1 MRRQISV
8 PHSPTSLAATRPRTP
23 TFDGAH
29 IGRENFLTPNQEE
42 TNSGHGA
49 SASRAMIWMAGAA
62 TCLGLL
68 GGCDSGSQSE
78 GGSSGAGGA
87 QGGSAGIGSS
97 DSGGSS
103 SVGGN
108 GGTGASASGGAGAG
122 GSETGGNGGSN
133 GGADSG
139 GAASGG
145 ATGGAATGGSGGTS
159 TPDGV
164 RQIRFVNQCSETI
177 WVGALNAAPEYEL
190 PDNGGWELPPGN
202 DHTLVL
208 PEHWG
213 GRFWGRTGC
222 QFDGSG
228 MGHCDSGDC
237 GNRMACSGAGGQTPA
252 TLAEFTFSGHAG
264 LDFYDISLVDGY
276 NLPLTIRPVAGTYEP
291 RGEGDPY
298 DCGSPGCSSDL
309 NQTCPPELQKK
320 NAQGHVVGCAS
331 ACEIF
336 QSDEYCCRGAH
347 GTPDTCPPFSYSDLF
362 KAACPTAYS
371 YAYDDQTSTYTCFG
385 EDYDIVFCP

>member
-1 MRRQISV
+1 MRNSHV
-8 PHSPTSLAATRPRTP
+8 PVRSHAQAHPSFSTVARAELLPPKNLRSSGGSTHGWFAAV
-23 TFDGAH
+23 GV
-29 IGRENFLTPNQEE
+29 
-42 TNSGHGA
+42 
-49 SASRAMIWMAGAA
+49 
-62 TCLGLL
+62 LL
-68 GGCDSGSQSE
+68 CVGWLPGCDSGTESG
-78 GGSSGAGGA
+78 GGSGGTSQA
-87 QGGSAGIGSS
+87 GSAGIGGSEA
-97 DSGGSS
+97 GGSS
-103 SVGGN
+103 NFGGEGGTAQGGFGGD
-108 GGTGASASGGAGAG
+108 GGTGASSSSGGATTG
-122 GSETGGNGGSN
+122 GSG
-133 GGADSG
+133 SG

-145 ATGGAATGGSGGTS
+145 TASGGGSSGGASSGGTGGTS
-159 TPDGV
+159 SPDGV
-164 RQIRFVNQCSETI
+164 RQIRFVNQCSQTI

-190 PDNGGWELPPGN
+190 PESGGFELSAGS
-202 DHTLVL
+202 DHTIVL

-228 MGHCDSGDC
+228 NGHCDSGDC
-237 GNRMACSGAGGQTPA
+237 GNRLACSGAGGQTPA
-252 TLAEFTFSGHAG
+252 TLAEFTFAGHAG

-276 NLPLTIRPVAGTYEP
+276 NLPLTIRPVAGTFNP

-298 DCGSPGCSSDL
+298 DCGSPGCNSDL

-320 NAQGHVVGCAS
+320 NAQGGVVGCAS

-336 QSDEYCCRGAH
+336 QTDEYCCRGAH
-347 GTPDTCPPFSYSDLF
+347 NTPQTCPPFSYSDLF